1 MKYLITGSG
10 FLAKHLIKELLKNE
24 EIDKIIIFSRAEKE
38 QWEVKKYFNSP
49 RFYHWRY

>member
-24 EIDKIIIFSRAEKE
+24 EIDKIVIFSRAEKG
-38 QWEVKKYFNSP
+38 Q
-49 RFYHWRY
+49 